1 LGVGSVDAR
10 QQLGEDSS
18 AIADK
23 VVAFVIEHLMEWGV
37 SRIYGYP
44 GNGIN
49 GITAALCKGGDE
61 DCPRRAAPAA

>member
-1 LGVGSVDAR
+1 M
-10 QQLGEDSS
+10 
-18 AIADK
+18 ADT

-44 GNGIN
+44 GDGIN

-61 DCPRRAAPAA
+61 DAPRRAAPPA